1 MSDFADGIRKSVQ
14 AARESAKQQ
23 QDRQRRREEEESGR
37 QEQNRQRAREL
48 RGLMWDRIRD
58 AEEAGDGAI
67 KAHRTSGVALTTFQ
81 LWWREGQPER
91 ALQLAVDETEGAIQ
105 ASWVVAPG
113 YGHSVDAPSVE
124 ASGFDLV
131 KLESAIELL
140 VDQRRWAR
148 GAIPMIPW

>member
-14 AARESAKQQ
+14 AARESAKQR
-23 QDRQRRREEEESGR
+23 QDAQRRREEEEAGA

-48 RGLMWDRIRD
+48 LEPIWERIRD

-81 LWWREGQPER
+81 VWWQEDEPER

-105 ASWVVAPG
+105 ASWIVAPG

-124 ASGFDLV
+124 ASGFDLA
-131 KLESAIELL
+131 KLEAAIELL